1 MRQKNNIM
9 KKENKPLLQIKN
21 ITKVYN
27 VGETRL
33 DILKGINLTVEEGE
47 FVAIMG
53 PSGSGKSTLMHILGL
68 LDRPTDGVYEI
79 YGQNILKFNDNQTA
93 FLRSK
98 IIGFVFQQYNL
109 LNKMTACDNVAL
121 PLVYSGGTNRKER
134 AEKLLNDVGLSD
146 RTEHKPTQL
155 SGGQQQRVAIARALV
170 NNPKIIF
177 ADEPT
182 GNLSSVQSDEIM
194 QILTDLNKKGIS
206 IILVTHEPDIAKWA
220 DRLITIKDGQVIG
233 DTKQKPSKKTES
245 KPLTVKKDSA
255 HLSLAEFAENFFSAI
270 RAIISNKTRS
280 ILTML
285 GIIIGVASII
295 SMLALGSGA
304 QKSLEKQITSMGTNL
319 LYLMPGRISLGGVS
333 GSIVRR
339 IYLKDVQALATN
351 TALIKNI
358 DPNVNGSAQ
367 VVYGNKNTNT
377 SITGATYVYQY
388 MQNAVPQYGRFFTKT
403 EDENLAK
410 VCVIGTTVVKNLFG
424 NENPVGKSI
433 KINRKQFRVIGILPV
448 KGAQGYRDADDIIIV
463 PLNTAM
469 KRLFGTQYVSYVSVE
484 VQDGKM
490 SETETYLLKTMLERN
505 KLTSEQADAFRI
517 RNMSDMIQMLTST
530 TQTMTMLLGAVAGIS
545 LIVGGIGIMNIMLVS
560 VSERT
565 REIGL
570 RKAIGA
576 TKIAVLLQFL
586 IESSVLSLLGGML
599 GVSLGIAISLIVSK
613 FAGWAVFVSS
623 FSIIL
628 SVGFSAFV
636 GIVFGLWPAKKASE
650 LSPIEALRHD

>member
-1 MRQKNNIM
+1 M
-9 KKENKPLLQIKN
+9 ENKVPLLSIKN

-79 YGQNILKFNDNQTA
+79 YGENVLKFNDNQTA

-109 LNKMTACDNVAL
+109 LNKMTAADNVAL
-121 PLVYSGGTNRKER
+121 PMVYSGGKNRKER
-134 AEKLLNDVGLSD
+134 AEKLLAEVDLSD
-146 RTEHKPTQL
+146 RTAHKPTQL

-170 NNPKIIF
+170 NDPKIIF

-182 GNLSSVQSDEIM
+182 GNLSSKQSNEIM

-206 IILVTHEPDIAKWA
+206 VILVTHEPYIAKWA
-220 DRLITIKDGQVIG
+220 DRLIMIKDGQVLS
-233 DTKQKPSKKTES
+233 DTIQKKKEKKKDI
-245 KPLTVKKDSA
+245 KPLKIKKESS
-255 HLSLAEFAENFFSAI
+255 HLSFAEFAENFFSAI

-295 SMLALGSGA
+295 SMLALGNGA
-304 QKSLEKQITSMGTNL
+304 QKALEQQITSMGTNL

-333 GSIVRR
+333 GSVARR
-339 IYLKDVQALATN
+339 IYLKDVDALAEN
-351 TALIKNI
+351 TDLIKNI
-358 DPNVNGSAQ
+358 DPNVSGSAQ

-377 SITGATYVYQY
+377 SITGATPVYQY
-388 MQNAVPQYGRFFTKT
+388 MQNAVPQYGRFFTKS
-403 EDENLAK
+403 ENENLAK

-424 NENPVGKSI
+424 NENPVGKYI

-448 KGAQGYRDADDIIIV
+448 KGAQGPQDGDDKIIV

-469 KRLFGTQYVSYVSVE
+469 KRLFGTNYVSSVSVE

-576 TKIAVLLQFL
+576 TKTAVLLQFL
-586 IESSVLSLLGGML
+586 IESSVLSLLGGIL
-599 GVSLGIAISLIVSK
+599 GVSLGVAISLTVSK
-613 FAGWAVFVSS
+613 FAGWATFVSS
-623 FSIIL
+623 FSVML

-636 GIVFGLWPAKKASE
+636 GIIFGLWPAKKASE

>member
-1 MRQKNNIM
+1 ME
-9 KKENKPLLQIKN
+9 KKVPLLSIKN

-27 VGETRL
+27 IGDNRL
-33 DILKGINLTVEEGE
+33 DILRGINLTVEEGE

-79 YGQNILKFNDNQTA
+79 YGENVLKFNDNQTA

-109 LNKMTACDNVAL
+109 LNKMTAADNVAL
-121 PLVYSGGTNRKER
+121 PMVYSGGKNRKEK
-134 AEKLLNDVGLSD
+134 AEKLLGEVDLSD
-146 RTEHKPTQL
+146 RTQHKPTQL
-155 SGGQQQRVAIARALV
+155 SGGQQQRVAIARSLV
-170 NNPKIIF
+170 NDPKIIF

-182 GNLSSVQSDEIM
+182 GNLSSKQSNEIM

-206 IILVTHEPDIAKWA
+206 VILVTHEPDIAKWA
-220 DRLITIKDGQVIG
+220 DRLIMIKDGQVLS
-233 DTKQKPSKKTES
+233 DTIQKKKEKKKES
-245 KPLTVKKDSA
+245 EPLKIKKESS
-255 HLSLAEFAENFFSAI
+255 HLSIAEFAENFFSAI

-295 SMLALGSGA
+295 SMLALGNGA
-304 QKSLEKQITSMGTNL
+304 QKALEQQITSMGTNL

-333 GSIVRR
+333 GTVARR
-339 IYLKDVQALATN
+339 IYLKDVEALAQN
-351 TALIKNI
+351 TELIKSI
-358 DPNVNGSAQ
+358 DPNVSGSVQ
-367 VVYGNKNTNT
+367 VVYGNKNSNT
-377 SITGATYVYQY
+377 SITGATPVYQY
-388 MQNAVPQYGRFFTKT
+388 LQNAVPQYGRFFTKS
-403 EDENLAK
+403 ENDNLAK

-424 NENPVGKSI
+424 NENPVGKYI

-448 KGAQGYRDADDIIIV
+448 KGAQGYRDGDDMVIV

-469 KRLFGTQYVSYVSVE
+469 KRLLGTNYVSSVAVE

-490 SETETYLLKTMLERN
+490 SETETYLLQTMLERN

-576 TKIAVLLQFL
+576 TKVAVLLQFL
-586 IESSVLSLLGGML
+586 IESSVLSLLGGVL
-599 GVSLGIAISLIVSK
+599 GVSLGVGISVVVSK
-613 FAGWAVFVSS
+613 VAGWATFISS
-623 FSIIL
+623 FSVIL
-628 SVGFSAFV
+628 SVGFSALV
-636 GIVFGLWPAKKASE
+636 GIIFGLWPAKKASE

>member
-1 MRQKNNIM
+1 MI
-9 KKENKPLLQIKN
+9 KENNPLLSIKN
-21 ITKVYN
+21 ITKVYSI
-27 VGETRL
+27 GENKL
-33 DILKGINLTVEEGE
+33 EILKGINLTVEEGE

-68 LDRPTDGVYEI
+68 LDKPTKGTYEI
-79 YGQNILKFNDNQTA
+79 YGQNVLKFNDNQTA

-109 LNKMTACDNVAL
+109 LNKMTATENVAL
-121 PLVYSGGTNRKER
+121 PLVYSDSKNRKEK
-134 AEKLLNDVGLSD
+134 AEKLLAEVDLSD

-170 NNPKIIF
+170 NDPKIIF

-182 GNLSSVQSDEIM
+182 GNLSSKQSNEIM
-194 QILTDLNKKGIS
+194 QILENLNKKGIS
-206 IILVTHEPDIAKWA
+206 IILVTHEPEIAKWA
-220 DRLITIKDGQVIG
+220 DRLIMIKDGQILSDTIQKKKEKKQ
-233 DTKQKPSKKTES
+233 DTKPLKIKKEAS
-245 KPLTVKKDSA
+245 
-255 HLSLAEFAENFFSAI
+255 HLNFAEFKENFFSAV

-280 ILTML
+280 VLTML

-304 QKSLEKQITSMGTNL
+304 QKALEQQITSMGTNL

-333 GSIVRR
+333 GTVARK
-339 IYLKDVQALATN
+339 IYLKDVEALATN
-351 TALIKNI
+351 TDLIKNI
-358 DPNVNGSAQ
+358 DPNVNDSVQA
-367 VVYGNKNTNT
+367 VYGNKNTNT
-377 SITGATYVYQY
+377 SLTGATPVYKY
-388 MQNAVPQYGRFFTKT
+388 LQNAIPQYGRFFTKS
-403 EDENLAK
+403 ENENLSK

-424 NENPVGKSI
+424 NENPVGKYI

-448 KGAQGYRDADDIIIV
+448 KGAQGSRDGDDKIVV

-469 KRLFGTQYVSYVSVE
+469 KRLLGVDFVSSVTVE
-484 VQDGKM
+484 VQDGKL
-490 SETETYLLKTMLERN
+490 SETETYLLQTMLERN
-505 KLTSEQADAFRI
+505 KLSAEQADSFRI

-530 TQTMTMLLGAVAGIS
+530 THTMSMLLGAVAGIS

-576 TKIAVLLQFL
+576 TKTAILLQFL
-586 IESSVLSLLGGML
+586 IESSVLSMLGGIL
-599 GVSLGIAISLIVSK
+599 GVILGVIISLLVSK
-613 FAGWAVFVSS
+613 IAGWTTFISS
-623 FSIIL
+623 FSVVL
-628 SVGFSAFV
+628 SVGFSIIV

>member
-1 MRQKNNIM
+1 ME
-9 KKENKPLLQIKN
+9 KKVPLLSIKN

-27 VGETRL
+27 IGDNRL

-79 YGQNILKFNDNQTA
+79 YGENVLKFNDNQTA

-109 LNKMTACDNVAL
+109 LNKMTAADNVAL
-121 PLVYSGGTNRKER
+121 PMVYSGGKNRKEK
-134 AEKLLNDVGLSD
+134 AEKLLGEVDLSD
-146 RTEHKPTQL
+146 RTQHKPTQL
-155 SGGQQQRVAIARALV
+155 SGGQQQRVAIARSLV
-170 NNPKIIF
+170 NDPKIIF

-182 GNLSSVQSDEIM
+182 GNLSSKQSNEIM

-206 IILVTHEPDIAKWA
+206 VILVTHEPDIAKWA
-220 DRLITIKDGQVIG
+220 DRLIMIKDGQVLS
-233 DTKQKPSKKTES
+233 DTIQKKKEKKKES
-245 KPLTVKKDSA
+245 EPLKIKKESS
-255 HLSLAEFAENFFSAI
+255 HLSIAEFAENFFSAI

-295 SMLALGSGA
+295 SMLALGNGA
-304 QKSLEKQITSMGTNL
+304 QKSLEQQITSMGTNL

-333 GSIVRR
+333 GSVVRR
-339 IYLKDVQALATN
+339 IYLKDVDALAEN
-351 TALIKNI
+351 TELIKNI
-358 DPNVNGSAQ
+358 DPNVSGSAQ
-367 VVYGNKNTNT
+367 VVYSNKNTNT
-377 SITGATYVYQY
+377 SITGATPVYQY
-388 MQNAVPQYGRFFTKT
+388 MQNAVPQYGRFFTKS
-403 EDENLAK
+403 ENENLAK

-424 NENPVGKSI
+424 DENPVGKYI

-448 KGAQGYRDADDIIIV
+448 KGAQGPQDGDDKIIV

-469 KRLFGTQYVSYVSVE
+469 KRLFGTNYVSSVSVE

-576 TKIAVLLQFL
+576 TKTAVLLQFL
-586 IESSVLSLLGGML
+586 IESSVLSLLGGVL
-599 GVSLGIAISLIVSK
+599 GVSLGVGVSVIVSK
-613 FAGWAVFVSS
+613 VAGWATFISS
-623 FSIIL
+623 FSVIL
-628 SVGFSAFV
+628 SVGFSAIV
-636 GIVFGLWPAKKASE
+636 GIIFGLWPAKKASE

>member
-1 MRQKNNIM
+1 ME
-9 KKENKPLLQIKN
+9 KKVPLLSIKN

-27 VGETRL
+27 IGDNRL
-33 DILKGINLTVEEGE
+33 DILRGINLTVEEGE

-79 YGQNILKFNDNQTA
+79 YGQNVLKFNDNQTA

-109 LNKMTACDNVAL
+109 LNKMTAADNVAL
-121 PLVYSGGTNRKER
+121 PMVYSGGKNRKEK
-134 AEKLLNDVGLSD
+134 AQKLLAEVDLSD

-170 NNPKIIF
+170 NDPKIIF

-182 GNLSSVQSDEIM
+182 GNLSSKQSNEIM

-206 IILVTHEPDIAKWA
+206 VILVTHEPDIAKWA
-220 DRLITIKDGQVIG
+220 DRLIMIKDGQVLS
-233 DTKQKPSKKTES
+233 DTVQKKKEKKKES
-245 KPLTVKKDSA
+245 EPLKIKKETS
-255 HLSLAEFAENFFSAI
+255 HLSIAEFVENFFSAI
-270 RAIISNKTRS
+270 RAIVSNKTRS
-280 ILTML
+280 VLTML

-304 QKSLEKQITSMGTNL
+304 QKSLEQQITSMGTNL

-333 GSIVRR
+333 GSVARR
-339 IYLKDVQALATN
+339 IYLKDVDALAEN
-351 TALIKNI
+351 TELIKNI
-358 DPNVNGSAQ
+358 DPNVSGSAQ

-377 SITGATYVYQY
+377 SITGATPVYQY
-388 MQNAVPQYGRFFTKT
+388 LQNAVPQYGRFFTRS
-403 EDENLAK
+403 ENENLAK
-410 VCVIGTTVVKNLFG
+410 VCVIGTTVVKNLFA
-424 NENPVGKSI
+424 NENPVGKYI

-448 KGAQGYRDADDIIIV
+448 KGAQGPRDGDDIIIV

-469 KRLFGTQYVSYVSVE
+469 KRLFGTNYISSVSVE

-530 TQTMTMLLGAVAGIS
+530 TQTMSMLLGAVAGIS

-586 IESSVLSLLGGML
+586 IESSVLSLLGGIL
-599 GVSLGIAISLIVSK
+599 GVCLGVAISVTVSK
-613 FAGWAVFVSS
+613 VAGWATFISS
-623 FSIIL
+623 FSVIL
-628 SVGFSAFV
+628 SVGFSAIV

>member
-1 MRQKNNIM
+1 MVN
-9 KKENKPLLQIKN
+9 KKEHKPLLSIKN
-21 ITKVYN
+21 ITKVYT
-27 VGETRL
+27 VGDNKLE
-33 DILKGINLTVEEGE
+33 ILKGINLTVEEGE

-68 LDRPTDGVYEI
+68 LDRPTGGVYEI
-79 YGQNILKFNDNQTA
+79 YGQNVLKFNDNQTA

-134 AEKLLNDVGLSD
+134 AEKLLKEVGLSD
-146 RTEHKPTQL
+146 RVEHKPTQL
-155 SGGQQQRVAIARALV
+155 SGGQQQRVAIARSLV
-170 NNPKIIF
+170 NDPKIIF

-182 GNLSSVQSDEIM
+182 GNLSSKQSNEIM

-206 IILVTHEPDIAKWA
+206 VILVTHEPDIAKWA
-220 DRLITIKDGQVIG
+220 NRLILIKDGQVLS
-233 DTKQKPSKKTES
+233 DTQQKEKEKRENNPIKIKKETS
-245 KPLTVKKDSA
+245 
-255 HLSLAEFAENFFSAI
+255 HLSIAEFAENFFSAI

-295 SMLALGSGA
+295 SMLALGNGA

-319 LYLMPGRISLGGVS
+319 LYLMPGRIRLGGVA
-333 GSIVRR
+333 GSVVRR
-339 IYLKDVQALATN
+339 IYLKDVDVLASN
-351 TALIKNI
+351 TELIKNI
-358 DPNVNGSAQ
+358 DPNVSGSVQ

-377 SITGATYVYQY
+377 SITGATPVYQY
-388 MQNAVPQYGRFFTKT
+388 LQNAVPQYGRFFTKS
-403 EDENLAK
+403 ENEKLSK

-424 NENPVGKSI
+424 NENPVGKYI
-433 KINRKQFRVIGILPV
+433 KINRKKFRVIGILPV
-448 KGAQGYRDADDIIIV
+448 KGAQGYRDADDIVIV

-469 KRLFGTQYVSYVSVE
+469 KRLLGTKYISSVAVE
-484 VQDGKM
+484 VQKGKLE
-490 SETETYLLKTMLERN
+490 ETETYLLKTMLERN
-505 KLTSEQADAFRI
+505 KLTAEQADAFRI
-517 RNMSDMIQMLTST
+517 RNMSDMIKMLTST
-530 TQTMTMLLGAVAGIS
+530 TKTMTMLLGAVAGIS

-586 IESSVLSLLGGML
+586 IESSVLSLLGGIL
-599 GVSLGIAISLIVSK
+599 GVSLGVGISVIISK
-613 FAGWAVFVSS
+613 VAGWTTFIST
-623 FSIIL
+623 FSIVL
-628 SVGFSAFV
+628 SVGFSAIV

-650 LSPIEALRHD
+650 LSPIEALRYD

>member
-1 MRQKNNIM
+1 ME
-9 KKENKPLLQIKN
+9 KKVPLLQIKN

-27 VGETRL
+27 IGDNRL

-68 LDRPTDGVYEI
+68 LDRPTDGIYEI
-79 YGQNILKFNDNQTA
+79 YGENVLKFNDNQTA
-93 FLRSK
+93 FFRSK

-109 LNKMTACDNVAL
+109 LNKMTAADNVAL
-121 PLVYSGGTNRKER
+121 PMVYSGGKNRKEK
-134 AEKLLNDVGLSD
+134 AQKLLGEVDLSD
-146 RTEHKPTQL
+146 RIEHKPTQL
-155 SGGQQQRVAIARALV
+155 SGGQQQRVAIARSLV
-170 NNPKIIF
+170 NDPKIIF

-182 GNLSSVQSDEIM
+182 GNLSSKQSNEIM

-206 IILVTHEPDIAKWA
+206 VILVTHEPDIAKWA
-220 DRLITIKDGQVIG
+220 DRLIMIKDGQVLS
-233 DTKQKPSKKTES
+233 DTVQKKKEKKKVSEPLKIKKES
-245 KPLTVKKDSA
+245 S
-255 HLSLAEFAENFFSAI
+255 HLSMAEFAENFFSAI

-295 SMLALGSGA
+295 SMLALGNGA
-304 QKSLEKQITSMGTNL
+304 QKALEQQITSMGTNL

-333 GSIVRR
+333 GTVARR
-339 IYLKDVQALATN
+339 IYLKDVDALAEN
-351 TALIKNI
+351 TELIKNI
-358 DPNVNGSAQ
+358 DPNVSGSVQ

-377 SITGATYVYQY
+377 SITGATPVYQY
-388 MQNAVPQYGRFFTKT
+388 LQNSVPQYGRFFTKS
-403 EDENLAK
+403 ENENLSK

-424 NENPVGKSI
+424 NENPVGKYI

-448 KGAQGYRDADDIIIV
+448 KGAQGYRDGDDMIIV

-469 KRLFGTQYVSYVSVE
+469 KRLLGTNYVSSVAVE

-576 TKIAVLLQFL
+576 TKTAVLLQFL
-586 IESSVLSLLGGML
+586 IESSVLSLLGGIL
-599 GVSLGIAISLIVSK
+599 GVSLGVGISVIVSK
-613 FAGWAVFVSS
+613 VAGWATFISS
-623 FSIIL
+623 FSVIL

-636 GIVFGLWPAKKASE
+636 GIIFGLWPAKKASE

>member
-1 MRQKNNIM
+1 MEKHI
-9 KKENKPLLQIKN
+9 PLLSIKN
-21 ITKVYN
+21 ITKVYTIGDN
-27 VGETRL
+27 RL
-33 DILKGINLTVEEGE
+33 DILRGINLTVEEGE

-79 YGQNILKFNDNQTA
+79 YGKNVLKFNDNQTA

-109 LNKMTACDNVAL
+109 LNKMTAADNVAL
-121 PLVYSGGTNRKER
+121 PMVYSGGKNRKEKS
-134 AEKLLNDVGLSD
+134 EKLLAEVGLSD
-146 RTEHKPTQL
+146 RVEHKPTQL
-155 SGGQQQRVAIARALV
+155 SGGQQQRVAIARSLV
-170 NNPKIIF
+170 NDPKIIF

-182 GNLSSVQSDEIM
+182 GNLSSKQSNEIM

-206 IILVTHEPDIAKWA
+206 VILVTHEPDIAKWA
-220 DRLITIKDGQVIG
+220 DRLIMIKDGQVLS
-233 DTKQKPSKKTES
+233 DTIQKKKEKKKETE
-245 KPLTVKKDSA
+245 PLKIKKETS
-255 HLSLAEFAENFFSAI
+255 HLSVAEFTENFFSAI

-280 ILTML
+280 VLTML

-304 QKSLEKQITSMGTNL
+304 QKALEQQITSMGTNL

-333 GSIVRR
+333 GSVARR
-339 IYLKDVQALATN
+339 IYLKDVDALAAN
-351 TALIKNI
+351 TELIKNI
-358 DPNVNGSAQ
+358 DPNVSGSVQ

-377 SITGATYVYQY
+377 SLTGATPVYQY
-388 MQNAVPQYGRFFTKT
+388 LQNSVPQYGRFFTKS
-403 EDENLAK
+403 ENENLAK

-424 NENPVGKSI
+424 DENPVGKYI

-448 KGAQGYRDADDIIIV
+448 KGAQGYRDGDDMVIV

-469 KRLFGTQYVSYVSVE
+469 KRLLGTNYVSSVAVE

-490 SETETYLLKTMLERN
+490 SETETYLLQTMLERN

-576 TKIAVLLQFL
+576 TKTAVLLQFL
-586 IESSVLSLLGGML
+586 IESSVLSLLGGVL
-599 GVSLGIAISLIVSK
+599 GVSLGIGISVIVSK
-613 FAGWAVFVSS
+613 VAGWATFISS
-623 FSIIL
+623 FSVIL
-628 SVGFSAFV
+628 SVGFSAIV
-636 GIVFGLWPAKKASE
+636 GIIFGLWPAKKASE

>member
-1 MRQKNNIM
+1 MEKHV
-9 KKENKPLLQIKN
+9 PLLSIKN

-27 VGETRL
+27 IGDNRL

-79 YGQNILKFNDNQTA
+79 YGENVLKFNDNQTA

-109 LNKMTACDNVAL
+109 LNKMTAADNVAL
-121 PLVYSGGTNRKER
+121 PMVYSGGKNRKEK
-134 AEKLLNDVGLSD
+134 AEKLLAEVDLSD
-146 RTEHKPTQL
+146 RTQHKPTQL
-155 SGGQQQRVAIARALV
+155 SGGQQQRVAIARSLV
-170 NNPKIIF
+170 NDPKIIF

-182 GNLSSVQSDEIM
+182 GNLSSKQSNEIM

-206 IILVTHEPDIAKWA
+206 VILVTHEPDIAKWA
-220 DRLITIKDGQVIG
+220 DRLIMIKDGQVLS
-233 DTKQKPSKKTES
+233 DTIQKKKEKKKETE
-245 KPLTVKKDSA
+245 PLKIKKESS
-255 HLSLAEFAENFFSAI
+255 HLSVAEFAENFFSAI

-295 SMLALGSGA
+295 SMLALGNGA
-304 QKSLEKQITSMGTNL
+304 QKALEQQITSMGTNL

-333 GSIVRR
+333 GTVARR
-339 IYLKDVQALATN
+339 IYLKDVEALATN
-351 TALIKNI
+351 TELIKSI
-358 DPNVNGSAQ
+358 DPNVSGSVQ
-367 VVYGNKNTNT
+367 IVYGNKNSNT
-377 SITGATYVYQY
+377 SLTGATPAYQY
-388 MQNAVPQYGRFFTKT
+388 MQNSVPQYGRFFTKS
-403 EDENLAK
+403 ENENLAK

-424 NENPVGKSI
+424 DENPVGKYI

-448 KGAQGYRDADDIIIV
+448 KGAQGYRDGDDMVIV

-469 KRLFGTQYVSYVSVE
+469 KRLLGTNYVSSVAVE

-490 SETETYLLKTMLERN
+490 SETETYLLQTMLERN

-576 TKIAVLLQFL
+576 TKVAVLLQFL
-586 IESSVLSLLGGML
+586 IESSVLSLLGGVL
-599 GVSLGIAISLIVSK
+599 GVSLGIGISVIVSK
-613 FAGWAVFVSS
+613 VAGWATFISS

-628 SVGFSAFV
+628 SVGFSAIV
-636 GIVFGLWPAKKASE
+636 GIIFGLWPAKKASE

>member
-1 MRQKNNIM
+1 MVN
-9 KKENKPLLQIKN
+9 KKEHKPLLSIKN
-21 ITKVYN
+21 ITKVYT
-27 VGETRL
+27 VGENKL
-33 DILKGINLTVEEGE
+33 EILKGINLTVEEGE

-68 LDRPTDGVYEI
+68 LDRPTGGVYEI
-79 YGQNILKFNDNQTA
+79 YGQNVLKFNDNQTA

-134 AEKLLNDVGLSD
+134 AEKLLKEVGLSD
-146 RTEHKPTQL
+146 RVEHKPTQL
-155 SGGQQQRVAIARALV
+155 SGGQQQRVAIARSLV
-170 NNPKIIF
+170 NDPKIIF

-182 GNLSSVQSDEIM
+182 GNLSSKQSNEIM

-206 IILVTHEPDIAKWA
+206 VILVTHEPDIAKWA
-220 DRLITIKDGQVIG
+220 NRLIMIKDGQVLS
-233 DTKQKPSKKTES
+233 DTLQKEKGKRENNPIRIKKETS
-245 KPLTVKKDSA
+245 
-255 HLSLAEFAENFFSAI
+255 HLSIAEFAENFFSAI

-295 SMLALGSGA
+295 SMLALGNGA
-304 QKSLEKQITSMGTNL
+304 HKSLEKQITSMGTNL
-319 LYLMPGRISLGGVS
+319 LYLMPGRIRLGGVA
-333 GSIVRR
+333 GSVVRR
-339 IYLKDVQALATN
+339 IYLKDVDVLASN
-351 TALIKNI
+351 TELIKNI
-358 DPNVNGSAQ
+358 DPNVSGSVQ

-377 SITGATYVYQY
+377 SITGATPVYQY
-388 MQNAVPQYGRFFTKT
+388 LQNAVPQYGRFFTKS
-403 EDENLAK
+403 ENEKLSK

-424 NENPVGKSI
+424 NENPVGKYI
-433 KINRKQFRVIGILPV
+433 KINRKKFRVIGILPV
-448 KGAQGYRDADDIIIV
+448 KGAQGYRDADDIVIV

-469 KRLFGTQYVSYVSVE
+469 KRLLGTKYISSVAVE
-484 VQDGKM
+484 VQKGKLE
-490 SETETYLLKTMLERN
+490 ETETYLLKTMLERN
-505 KLTSEQADAFRI
+505 KLTAEQADAFRI
-517 RNMSDMIQMLTST
+517 RNMSDMIKMLTST
-530 TQTMTMLLGAVAGIS
+530 TKTMTMLLGAVAGIS

-586 IESSVLSLLGGML
+586 IESSVLSLLGGIL
-599 GVSLGIAISLIVSK
+599 GVSLGVGISVIISK
-613 FAGWAVFVSS
+613 VAGWTTFIST
-623 FSIIL
+623 FSIVL
-628 SVGFSAFV
+628 SVGFSAIV

-650 LSPIEALRHD
+650 LSPIEALRYD

>member
-1 MRQKNNIM
+1 ME
-9 KKENKPLLQIKN
+9 KKVPLLSIKN

-27 VGETRL
+27 IGDNRL
-33 DILKGINLTVEEGE
+33 DILRGINLTVEEGE

-79 YGQNILKFNDNQTA
+79 YGENVLKFNDNQTA

-109 LNKMTACDNVAL
+109 LNKMTAADNVAL
-121 PLVYSGGTNRKER
+121 PMVYSGGKNRKEK
-134 AEKLLNDVGLSD
+134 AQKLLAEVDLSD

-170 NNPKIIF
+170 NDPKIIF

-182 GNLSSVQSDEIM
+182 GNLSSKQSNEIM

-206 IILVTHEPDIAKWA
+206 VILVTHEPDIAKWA
-220 DRLITIKDGQVIG
+220 DRLIMIKDGQVLS
-233 DTKQKPSKKTES
+233 DTVQKKKEKKKES
-245 KPLTVKKDSA
+245 EPLKIKKETS
-255 HLSLAEFAENFFSAI
+255 HLSIAEFVENFFSAI

-280 ILTML
+280 VLTML

-304 QKSLEKQITSMGTNL
+304 QKSLEQQITSMGTNL

-333 GSIVRR
+333 GSVARR
-339 IYLKDVQALATN
+339 IYLKDVDALAEN
-351 TALIKNI
+351 TELIKNI
-358 DPNVNGSAQ
+358 DPNVSGSAQ

-377 SITGATYVYQY
+377 SITGATPVYQY
-388 MQNAVPQYGRFFTKT
+388 LQNAVPQYGRFFTRS
-403 EDENLAK
+403 ENENLAK

-424 NENPVGKSI
+424 DENPVGKYI

-448 KGAQGYRDADDIIIV
+448 KGAQGPRDGDDIIIV

-469 KRLFGTQYVSYVSVE
+469 KRLFGTNYISSVSVE

-530 TQTMTMLLGAVAGIS
+530 TQTMSMLLGAVAGIS

-586 IESSVLSLLGGML
+586 IESSVLSLLGGVL
-599 GVSLGIAISLIVSK
+599 GVCLGVAISVTVSK
-613 FAGWAVFVSS
+613 VAGWATFISS
-623 FSIIL
+623 FSVIL
-628 SVGFSAFV
+628 SVGFSAIV

>member
-1 MRQKNNIM
+1 MEKHI
-9 KKENKPLLQIKN
+9 PLLSIKN

-27 VGETRL
+27 IGDNRL

-79 YGQNILKFNDNQTA
+79 YGENVLKFNDNQTA

-109 LNKMTACDNVAL
+109 LNKMTAADNVAL
-121 PLVYSGGTNRKER
+121 PMVYSGGKNRKEK
-134 AEKLLNDVGLSD
+134 AQKLLGEVDLSD
-146 RTEHKPTQL
+146 RIEHKPTQL
-155 SGGQQQRVAIARALV
+155 SGGQQQRVAIARSLV
-170 NNPKIIF
+170 NDPKIIF

-182 GNLSSVQSDEIM
+182 GNLSSKQSNEIM

-206 IILVTHEPDIAKWA
+206 VILVTHEPDIAKWA
-220 DRLITIKDGQVIG
+220 DRLIMIKDGQVLS
-233 DTKQKPSKKTES
+233 DTVQKKKEKKKVSEPLKIKKES
-245 KPLTVKKDSA
+245 S
-255 HLSLAEFAENFFSAI
+255 HLSMAEFAENFFSAI

-304 QKSLEKQITSMGTNL
+304 QKALEQQITSMGTNL

-333 GSIVRR
+333 GSVARR
-339 IYLKDVQALATN
+339 IYLKDVEALAEN
-351 TALIKNI
+351 TELIKNI
-358 DPNVNGSAQ
+358 DPNVSGSAQ
-367 VVYGNKNTNT
+367 VVYGNKNANT
-377 SITGATYVYQY
+377 SITGATPVYQY
-388 MQNAVPQYGRFFTKT
+388 LQNAVPQYGRFFTKS
-403 EDENLAK
+403 ENENLSK

-424 NENPVGKSI
+424 NENPVGKYI

-448 KGAQGYRDADDIIIV
+448 KGAQGYRDGDDMIIV

-469 KRLFGTQYVSYVSVE
+469 KRLLGTNYVSSVAVE

-576 TKIAVLLQFL
+576 TKTAVLLQFL
-586 IESSVLSLLGGML
+586 IESSVLSLLGGIL
-599 GVSLGIAISLIVSK
+599 GVSLGVGISVIVSK
-613 FAGWAVFVSS
+613 VAGWATFISS
-623 FSIIL
+623 FSVIL

-636 GIVFGLWPAKKASE
+636 GIIFGLWPAKKASE

>member
-1 MRQKNNIM
+1 MEKHV
-9 KKENKPLLQIKN
+9 PLLQIRD

-68 LDRPTDGVYEI
+68 LDRPTDGIYEI
-79 YGQNILKFNDNQTA
+79 YGENVLKFNDNQTA

-109 LNKMTACDNVAL
+109 LNKMTAADNVAL
-121 PLVYSGGTNRKER
+121 PMVYSGGKNRKER
-134 AEKLLNDVGLSD
+134 AEKLLAEVDLSD

-170 NNPKIIF
+170 NDPKIIF

-182 GNLSSVQSDEIM
+182 GNLSSKQSNEIM

-206 IILVTHEPDIAKWA
+206 VILVTHEPDIAKWA
-220 DRLITIKDGQVIG
+220 DRLIMIKDGQVLSDTIQKKKEKKK
-233 DTKQKPSKKTES
+233 DTKPLKIKKES
-245 KPLTVKKDSA
+245 S
-255 HLSLAEFAENFFSAI
+255 HLSFAEFAENFFSAI

-295 SMLALGSGA
+295 SMLALGNGA
-304 QKSLEKQITSMGTNL
+304 QKALEQQITSMGTNL

-333 GSIVRR
+333 GSVARR
-339 IYLKDVQALATN
+339 IYLKDVDAIAEN
-351 TALIKNI
+351 TDLIKNI
-358 DPNVNGSAQ
+358 DPNVSGSAQ

-377 SITGATYVYQY
+377 SITGATPVYQY
-388 MQNAVPQYGRFFTKT
+388 MQNAVPQYGRFFTKS
-403 EDENLAK
+403 ENENLSK

-424 NENPVGKSI
+424 SENPVGKYI

-448 KGAQGYRDADDIIIV
+448 KGAQGYRDGDDMVIV

-469 KRLFGTQYVSYVSVE
+469 KRLLGTNYVSSVAVE
-484 VQDGKM
+484 VQEGKM

-576 TKIAVLLQFL
+576 TKTAVLLQFL
-586 IESSVLSLLGGML
+586 IESSVLSLLGGIL
-599 GVSLGIAISLIVSK
+599 GVSLGVAISLTVSK
-613 FAGWAVFVSS
+613 FAGWATFVSS
-623 FSIIL
+623 FSVML

-636 GIVFGLWPAKKASE
+636 GIIFGLWPAKKASE

>member
-1 MRQKNNIM
+1 MEKHI
-9 KKENKPLLQIKN
+9 PLLSIKN

-27 VGETRL
+27 IGDNRL

-79 YGQNILKFNDNQTA
+79 YGENVLKFNDNQTA

-109 LNKMTACDNVAL
+109 LNKMTAADNVAL
-121 PLVYSGGTNRKER
+121 PMVYSGGKNRKEK
-134 AEKLLNDVGLSD
+134 AQKLLGEVDLSD
-146 RTEHKPTQL
+146 RIEHKPTQL
-155 SGGQQQRVAIARALV
+155 SGGQQQRVAIARSLV
-170 NNPKIIF
+170 NDPKIIF

-182 GNLSSVQSDEIM
+182 GNLSSKQSNEIM

-206 IILVTHEPDIAKWA
+206 VILVTHEPDIAKWA
-220 DRLITIKDGQVIG
+220 DRLIMIKDGQVLS
-233 DTKQKPSKKTES
+233 DTVQKKKEKKKVSEPLKIKKES
-245 KPLTVKKDSA
+245 S
-255 HLSLAEFAENFFSAI
+255 HLSMAEFAENFFSAI

-304 QKSLEKQITSMGTNL
+304 QKALEQQITSMGTNL

-333 GSIVRR
+333 GTVARR
-339 IYLKDVQALATN
+339 IYLKDVDALAEN
-351 TALIKNI
+351 TELVKNI
-358 DPNVNGSAQ
+358 DPNVSGSVQ

-377 SITGATYVYQY
+377 SITGATPVYQY
-388 MQNAVPQYGRFFTKT
+388 LQNSVPQYGRFFTKS
-403 EDENLAK
+403 ENENLSK

-424 NENPVGKSI
+424 NENPVGKYI

-448 KGAQGYRDADDIIIV
+448 KGAQGYRDGDDMIIV

-469 KRLFGTQYVSYVSVE
+469 KRLLGTNYVSSVAVE

-576 TKIAVLLQFL
+576 TKTAVLLQFL
-586 IESSVLSLLGGML
+586 IESSVLSLLGGIL
-599 GVSLGIAISLIVSK
+599 GVSLGVGISVIVSK
-613 FAGWAVFVSS
+613 VAGWATFISS
-623 FSIIL
+623 FSVIL

-636 GIVFGLWPAKKASE
+636 GIIFGLWPAKKASE

>member
-1 MRQKNNIM
+1 ME
-9 KKENKPLLQIKN
+9 KKVPLLSIKN

-27 VGETRL
+27 VGDTRL

-79 YGQNILKFNDNQTA
+79 YGENVLKFNDNQTA

-109 LNKMTACDNVAL
+109 LNKMTAADNVAL
-121 PLVYSGGTNRKER
+121 PMVYSGGKNRKER
-134 AEKLLNDVGLSD
+134 AEKLLAEVDLSD

-170 NNPKIIF
+170 NDPKIIF

-182 GNLSSVQSDEIM
+182 GNLSSKQSNEIM
-194 QILTDLNKKGIS
+194 QVLTDLNKKGIS
-206 IILVTHEPDIAKWA
+206 VILVTHEPDIAKWA
-220 DRLITIKDGQVIG
+220 DRLIMIKDGQVLSDTIQKKKEKKK
-233 DTKQKPSKKTES
+233 DTKPLKIKKES
-245 KPLTVKKDSA
+245 S
-255 HLSLAEFAENFFSAI
+255 HLSFAEFAENFFSAI

-295 SMLALGSGA
+295 SMLALGNGA
-304 QKSLEKQITSMGTNL
+304 QKALEQQITSMGTNL

-333 GSIVRR
+333 GSVARR
-339 IYLKDVQALATN
+339 IYLKDVDALAEN
-351 TALIKNI
+351 TELIKSI
-358 DPNVNGSAQ
+358 DPNVSGSVQ

-377 SITGATYVYQY
+377 SITGATPAYQY
-388 MQNAVPQYGRFFTKT
+388 MQNSVPQYGRFFTKS
-403 EDENLAK
+403 ENENLAK

-424 NENPVGKSI
+424 DENPVGKYI

-448 KGAQGYRDADDIIIV
+448 KGAQGYRDGDDMVIV

-469 KRLFGTQYVSYVSVE
+469 KRLLGTNYVSSVAVE
-484 VQDGKM
+484 VQEGKM

-586 IESSVLSLLGGML
+586 IESSVLSLLGGIL
-599 GVSLGIAISLIVSK
+599 GVSLGVAISLTVSK
-613 FAGWAVFVSS
+613 FAGWAAFVSS
-623 FSIIL
+623 FSVML

>member
-1 MRQKNNIM
+1 M
-9 KKENKPLLQIKN
+9 NKTLLNIKN

-27 VGETRL
+27 IGDNRL

-79 YGQNILKFNDNQTA
+79 YGQNVLEFNDNQTA

-109 LNKMTACDNVAL
+109 LNKMTATDNVAL
-121 PLVYSGGTNRKER
+121 PMVYSGGTNRKEQ
-134 AEKLLNDVGLSD
+134 AEKLLGEVGLSD

-182 GNLSSVQSDEIM
+182 GNLSSAQSDEIM

-233 DTKQKPSKKTES
+233 DTKQKEKEKIEP
-245 KPLTVKKDSA
+245 KPIKIEKNSSR
-255 HLSLAEFAENFFSAI
+255 LSFAEFAENFFSAV

-280 ILTML
+280 VLTML

-295 SMLALGSGA
+295 SMLALGNGA
-304 QKSLEKQITSMGTNL
+304 QKSLEQQITSMGTNL
-319 LYLMPGRISLGGVS
+319 IYLMPGRYSVGGVA
-333 GSIVRR
+333 GTVVRR
-339 IYLKDVQALATN
+339 IYLKDVEALATN
-351 TALIKNI
+351 TELIKNI
-358 DPNVNGSAQ
+358 DANVSGSAQ

-377 SITGATYVYQY
+377 SITGATYVYQH
-388 MQNAVPQYGRFFTKT
+388 MQNAVPQYGRFFTKN
-403 EDENLAK
+403 EDESLAK

-424 NENPVGKSI
+424 NENPVGKYI

-448 KGAQGYRDADDIIIV
+448 KGAQGPRDGDDIIIV
-463 PLNTAM
+463 PLQTAM
-469 KRLFGTQYVSYVSVE
+469 KRLLGTKYISTVAVE
-484 VQDGKM
+484 VRDGKI

-517 RNMSDMIQMLTST
+517 RNMSDMIKMLTTT

-576 TKIAVLLQFL
+576 TKVAVLLQFL
-586 IESSVLSLLGGML
+586 IESSVLSLLGGIL
-599 GVSLGIAISLIVSK
+599 GVSLGVAISFAVSK
-613 FAGWAVFVSS
+613 FAGWAVYVSS
-623 FSIIL
+623 FSVIL

-650 LSPIEALRHD
+650 LSPIEALRAD

>member
-1 MRQKNNIM
+1 MEKHI
-9 KKENKPLLQIKN
+9 PLLQIKN

-27 VGETRL
+27 IGDNRL

-79 YGQNILKFNDNQTA
+79 YGENVLKFNDNQTA

-109 LNKMTACDNVAL
+109 LNKMTAADNVAL
-121 PLVYSGGTNRKER
+121 PMVYSGGKNRKEK
-134 AEKLLNDVGLSD
+134 AQKLLGEVDLSD
-146 RTEHKPTQL
+146 RIEHKPTQL
-155 SGGQQQRVAIARALV
+155 SGGQQQRVAIARSLV
-170 NNPKIIF
+170 NDPKIIF

-182 GNLSSVQSDEIM
+182 GNLSSKQSNEIM

-206 IILVTHEPDIAKWA
+206 VILVTHEPDIAKWA
-220 DRLITIKDGQVIG
+220 DRLIMIKDGQVLS
-233 DTKQKPSKKTES
+233 DTLQKKKEKKKISEPLKIKKES
-245 KPLTVKKDSA
+245 S
-255 HLSLAEFAENFFSAI
+255 HLSMAEFAENFFSAI

-295 SMLALGSGA
+295 SMLALGNGA
-304 QKSLEKQITSMGTNL
+304 QKALEQQITSMGTNL
-319 LYLMPGRISLGGVS
+319 LYLMPGRIVLGGVS
-333 GSIVRR
+333 GSSVRR
-339 IYLKDVQALATN
+339 LYLKDVDALATN
-351 TALIKNI
+351 TELIKNI
-358 DPNVNGSAQ
+358 YPAVNGSVQ
-367 VVYGNKNTNT
+367 VVYGNKNTKT
-377 SITGATYVYQY
+377 SITGSTPIYQFL
-388 MQNAVPQYGRFFTKT
+388 QNAVPQYGRFFTKS
-403 EDENLAK
+403 ENDNLSK

-424 NENPVGKSI
+424 NENPVGKYI
-433 KINRKQFRVIGILPV
+433 KINRKQFRVIGILPA
-448 KGAQGYRDADDIIIV
+448 KGAQGPNDGDDIIIV

-469 KRLFGTQYVSYVSVE
+469 KRLLGTQYLSYIAVE
-484 VQDGKM
+484 AYEGKLN
-490 SETETYLLKTMLERN
+490 ETETYLLQTMLERN
-505 KLTSEQADAFRI
+505 KLTAEQADAFRI
-517 RNMSDMIQMLTST
+517 RNMADMIQMLTST

-576 TKIAVLLQFL
+576 TKTAVLLQFL
-586 IESSVLSLLGGML
+586 IESSVLSLLGGIL
-599 GVSLGIAISLIVSK
+599 GVSLGVGISVIVSK
-613 FAGWAVFVSS
+613 VAGWATFISS
-623 FSIIL
+623 FSVVL

-636 GIVFGLWPAKKASE
+636 GIIFGLWPAKKASE

>member
-1 MRQKNNIM
+1 ME
-9 KKENKPLLQIKN
+9 KKVPLLSIKN
-21 ITKVYN
+21 ITKVYTIGDN
-27 VGETRL
+27 RL
-33 DILKGINLTVEEGE
+33 DILRGINLTVEEGE

-79 YGQNILKFNDNQTA
+79 YGQNVLKFNDNQTA

-109 LNKMTACDNVAL
+109 LNKMTAADNVAL
-121 PLVYSGGTNRKER
+121 PMVYSGGKNRKEK
-134 AEKLLNDVGLSD
+134 AQKLLAEVDLSD

-170 NNPKIIF
+170 NDPKIIF

-182 GNLSSVQSDEIM
+182 GNLSSKQSNEIM

-206 IILVTHEPDIAKWA
+206 VILVTHEPDIAKWA
-220 DRLITIKDGQVIG
+220 DRLIMIKDGQVLS
-233 DTKQKPSKKTES
+233 DTIQKKKEKKKES
-245 KPLTVKKDSA
+245 EPLKIKKETS
-255 HLSLAEFAENFFSAI
+255 HLSIAEFAENFFSAI

-295 SMLALGSGA
+295 SMLALGNGA
-304 QKSLEKQITSMGTNL
+304 QKALEQQITSMGTNL

-333 GSIVRR
+333 GSVARR
-339 IYLKDVQALATN
+339 IYLKDVDALAEN
-351 TALIKNI
+351 TELIKNI

-377 SITGATYVYQY
+377 SITGATPVYQY
-388 MQNAVPQYGRFFTKT
+388 LQNAVPQYGRFFTRS
-403 EDENLAK
+403 ENENLAK
-410 VCVIGTTVVKNLFG
+410 VCVVGTTVVKNLFG
-424 NENPVGKSI
+424 DENPVGKYI

-448 KGAQGYRDADDIIIV
+448 KGAQGPQDGDDKIIV

-469 KRLFGTQYVSYVSVE
+469 KRLFGTNYISSVSVE

-490 SETETYLLKTMLERN
+490 SETETYLLQTMLERN

-576 TKIAVLLQFL
+576 TKTAVLLQFL
-586 IESSVLSLLGGML
+586 IESSVLSLLGGVL
-599 GVSLGIAISLIVSK
+599 GVSLGVGVSVIVSK
-613 FAGWAVFVSS
+613 VAGWATFISS
-623 FSIIL
+623 FSVIL
-628 SVGFSAFV
+628 SVGFSAIV
-636 GIVFGLWPAKKASE
+636 GIIFGLWPAKKASE

>member
-1 MRQKNNIM
+1 MT
-9 KKENKPLLQIKN
+9 KKVEKKVPLLQIKN

-27 VGETRL
+27 VGDNRL

-79 YGQNILKFNDNQTA
+79 YGENVLKFNDNQTA

-109 LNKMTACDNVAL
+109 LNKMTATDNVAL
-121 PLVYSGGTNRKER
+121 PMVYSGGKNRKEK
-134 AEKLLNDVGLSD
+134 AEKLLGEVDLGN
-146 RTEHKPTQL
+146 RAEHKPTQL

-170 NNPKIIF
+170 NDPKIIF

-182 GNLSSVQSDEIM
+182 GNLSSKQSNEIM

-206 IILVTHEPDIAKWA
+206 VILVTHEPDIAKWA
-220 DRLITIKDGQVIG
+220 DRLIMIKDGQVLP
-233 DTKQKPSKKTES
+233 DTVQKKKEKKENT
-245 KPLTVKKDSA
+245 KPLKIKKESS
-255 HLSLAEFAENFFSAI
+255 HLSIAEFAENFFSAI

-280 ILTML
+280 MLTML

-295 SMLALGSGA
+295 SMLALGNGA
-304 QKSLEKQITSMGTNL
+304 QKALEQQITSMGTNL

-333 GSIVRR
+333 GSVARR
-339 IYLKDVQALATN
+339 IYLKDVDALAQN
-351 TALIKNI
+351 TELIKNV
-358 DPNVNGSAQ
+358 DPNVSGSGQ

-377 SITGATYVYQY
+377 SITGATPVYQY
-388 MQNAVPQYGRFFTKT
+388 LQNAVPQYGRFFTKS
-403 EDENLAK
+403 ENENLSK

-424 NENPVGKSI
+424 NENPVGKYI

-448 KGAQGYRDADDIIIV
+448 KGAQGPRDGDDIIVV

-469 KRLFGTQYVSYVSVE
+469 KRLFGTNYISSVSVE

-490 SETETYLLKTMLERN
+490 SETETYLLQTMLERN

-576 TKIAVLLQFL
+576 TKTAVLLQFL

-599 GVSLGIAISLIVSK
+599 GVSLGVGISVIVSK
-613 FAGWAVFVSS
+613 VAGWATFISS
-623 FSIIL
+623 FSVIL

-636 GIVFGLWPAKKASE
+636 GIIFGLWPAKKASE

>member
-1 MRQKNNIM
+1 MVN
-9 KKENKPLLQIKN
+9 KKEHKPLLSIKN
-21 ITKVYN
+21 ITKVYT
-27 VGETRL
+27 VGDNKLE
-33 DILKGINLTVEEGE
+33 ILKGINLTVEEGE

-68 LDRPTDGVYEI
+68 LDRPTGGVYEI
-79 YGQNILKFNDNQTA
+79 YGQNVLKFNDNQTA

-134 AEKLLNDVGLSD
+134 AEKLLKEVGLSD
-146 RTEHKPTQL
+146 RVEHKPTQL
-155 SGGQQQRVAIARALV
+155 SGGQQQRVAIARSLV
-170 NNPKIIF
+170 NDPKIIF

-182 GNLSSVQSDEIM
+182 GNLSSKQSNEIM

-206 IILVTHEPDIAKWA
+206 VILVTHEPDIAKWA
-220 DRLITIKDGQVIG
+220 NRLIMIKDGQVLS
-233 DTKQKPSKKTES
+233 DTQQREKEKKENNPI
-245 KPLTVKKDSA
+245 KIKKETS
-255 HLSLAEFAENFFSAI
+255 HLSIAEFAENFFSAI

-295 SMLALGSGA
+295 SMLALGNGA
-304 QKSLEKQITSMGTNL
+304 HKSLEKQITSMGTNL
-319 LYLMPGRISLGGVS
+319 LYLMPGRIRLGGVA
-333 GSIVRR
+333 GSVVRR
-339 IYLKDVQALATN
+339 IYLKDVDVLASN
-351 TALIKNI
+351 TELIKNI
-358 DPNVNGSAQ
+358 DPNVSGSVQ

-377 SITGATYVYQY
+377 SITGATPVYQY
-388 MQNAVPQYGRFFTKT
+388 LQNAVPQYGRFFTKS
-403 EDENLAK
+403 ENEKLSK

-424 NENPVGKSI
+424 SENPVGKYI
-433 KINRKQFRVIGILPV
+433 KINRKKFRVIGILPV
-448 KGAQGYRDADDIIIV
+448 KGAQGYRDADDIVIV

-469 KRLFGTQYVSYVSVE
+469 KRLLGTKYISSVAVE
-484 VQDGKM
+484 VQKGKLE
-490 SETETYLLKTMLERN
+490 ETETYLLKTMLERN
-505 KLTSEQADAFRI
+505 KLTAEQADAFRI
-517 RNMSDMIQMLTST
+517 RNMSDMIKMLTST
-530 TQTMTMLLGAVAGIS
+530 TKTMTMLLGAVAGIS

-586 IESSVLSLLGGML
+586 IESSVLSLLGGIL
-599 GVSLGIAISLIVSK
+599 GVSLGVGISVIISK
-613 FAGWAVFVSS
+613 VAGWTTFIST
-623 FSIIL
+623 FSIVL
-628 SVGFSAFV
+628 SVGFSAIV

-650 LSPIEALRHD
+650 LSPIEALRYD

>member
-1 MRQKNNIM
+1 MEKHV
-9 KKENKPLLQIKN
+9 PLLSIKN

-27 VGETRL
+27 IGDNRL
-33 DILKGINLTVEEGE
+33 DILRGINLTVEEGE

-79 YGQNILKFNDNQTA
+79 YGENVLKFNDNQTA

-109 LNKMTACDNVAL
+109 LNKMTAADNVAL
-121 PLVYSGGTNRKER
+121 PMVYSGGKDRKEKS
-134 AEKLLNDVGLSD
+134 EKLLAEVGLSD

-170 NNPKIIF
+170 NDPKIIF

-182 GNLSSVQSDEIM
+182 GNLSSKQSNEIM

-206 IILVTHEPDIAKWA
+206 VILVTHEPDIAKWA
-220 DRLITIKDGQVIG
+220 DRLIMIKDGQVLSDTIQKKKEKKE
-233 DTKQKPSKKTES
+233 DTKPLKIKKETS
-245 KPLTVKKDSA
+245 
-255 HLSLAEFAENFFSAI
+255 HLSMAEFAENFFSAL

-304 QKSLEKQITSMGTNL
+304 QKSLEQQITSMGTNL

-333 GSIVRR
+333 GSVARR
-339 IYLKDVQALATN
+339 IYLKDVDALAEN
-351 TALIKNI
+351 TELIKNI
-358 DPNVNGSAQ
+358 DPNVSGSAQ

-377 SITGATYVYQY
+377 SITGATPVYQY
-388 MQNAVPQYGRFFTKT
+388 LQNAVPQYGRFFTRS
-403 EDENLAK
+403 ENENLSK

-424 NENPVGKSI
+424 NEDPVGKYI

-448 KGAQGYRDADDIIIV
+448 KGAQGYRDGDDMIIV

-469 KRLFGTQYVSYVSVE
+469 KRLLGTNYVSSVAVE
-484 VQDGKM
+484 VQEGKM

-586 IESSVLSLLGGML
+586 IESSVLSLLGGIL
-599 GVSLGIAISLIVSK
+599 GVSLGVAISVIVSK
-613 FAGWAVFVSS
+613 IAGWATFVSS
-623 FSIIL
+623 FSVAL
-628 SVGFSAFV
+628 SVGFSAIV

>member
-1 MRQKNNIM
+1 MEKHI
-9 KKENKPLLQIKN
+9 PLLSIKN
-21 ITKVYN
+21 ITKVYTIGDN
-27 VGETRL
+27 RL

-79 YGQNILKFNDNQTA
+79 YGENVLKFNDNQTA

-109 LNKMTACDNVAL
+109 LNKMTAADNVAL
-121 PLVYSGGTNRKER
+121 PMVYSGGKNRKEK
-134 AEKLLNDVGLSD
+134 AEKHLAEVDLSD

-170 NNPKIIF
+170 NDPKIIF

-182 GNLSSVQSDEIM
+182 GNLSSKQSNEIM

-220 DRLITIKDGQVIG
+220 DRLIMIKDGQVLS
-233 DTKQKPSKKTES
+233 DTIQKKKERKKETE
-245 KPLTVKKDSA
+245 PLKIKKESS
-255 HLSLAEFAENFFSAI
+255 HLSIAEFAENFFSAI

-280 ILTML
+280 MLTML

-304 QKSLEKQITSMGTNL
+304 QKALEQQITSMGTNL

-333 GSIVRR
+333 GTVARR
-339 IYLKDVQALATN
+339 IYLKDVEALAEN
-351 TALIKNI
+351 TELIKNI
-358 DPNVNGSAQ
+358 DPNVNGSVQ
-367 VVYGNKNTNT
+367 VVYGNKNSNT
-377 SITGATYVYQY
+377 SITGATPIYQY
-388 MQNAVPQYGRFFTKT
+388 LQNSVPQYGRFFTKS
-403 EDENLAK
+403 ENENLAK

-424 NENPVGKSI
+424 NENPVGKYI

-448 KGAQGYRDADDIIIV
+448 KGAQGYRDGDDMVIV

-469 KRLFGTQYVSYVSVE
+469 KRLLGTNYVSSVAVE

-490 SETETYLLKTMLERN
+490 SETETYLLQTMLERN

-517 RNMSDMIQMLTST
+517 
-530 TQTMTMLLGAVAGIS
+530 
-545 LIVGGIGIMNIMLVS
+545 
-560 VSERT
+560 
-565 REIGL
+565 
-570 RKAIGA
+570 
-576 TKIAVLLQFL
+576 
-586 IESSVLSLLGGML
+586 
-599 GVSLGIAISLIVSK
+599 
-613 FAGWAVFVSS
+613 
-623 FSIIL
+623 
-628 SVGFSAFV
+628 
-636 GIVFGLWPAKKASE
+636 
-650 LSPIEALRHD
+650 

>member
-1 MRQKNNIM
+1 MVN
-9 KKENKPLLQIKN
+9 KKEHKPLLSIKN
-21 ITKVYN
+21 ITKVYT
-27 VGETRL
+27 VGDNKLE
-33 DILKGINLTVEEGE
+33 ILKGINLTVEEGE

-68 LDRPTDGVYEI
+68 LDRPTGGVYEI
-79 YGQNILKFNDNQTA
+79 YGQNVLKFNDNQTA

-134 AEKLLNDVGLSD
+134 AEKLLKEVGLSD
-146 RTEHKPTQL
+146 RVEHKPTQL
-155 SGGQQQRVAIARALV
+155 SGGQQQRVAIARSLV
-170 NNPKIIF
+170 NDPKIIF

-182 GNLSSVQSDEIM
+182 GNLSSKQSNEIM

-206 IILVTHEPDIAKWA
+206 VILVTHEPDIAKWA
-220 DRLITIKDGQVIG
+220 NRLIMIKDGQVLS
-233 DTKQKPSKKTES
+233 DTLQKEKGKRENNPIRIKKETS
-245 KPLTVKKDSA
+245 
-255 HLSLAEFAENFFSAI
+255 HLSIAEFAENFFSAI

-295 SMLALGSGA
+295 SMLALGNGA

-319 LYLMPGRISLGGVS
+319 LYLMPGRIRLGGVA
-333 GSIVRR
+333 GSVVRR
-339 IYLKDVQALATN
+339 IYLKDVDVLASN
-351 TALIKNI
+351 TELIKNI
-358 DPNVNGSAQ
+358 DPNVSGSVQ

-377 SITGATYVYQY
+377 SITGATPVYQY
-388 MQNAVPQYGRFFTKT
+388 LQNAVPKYGRFFTKS
-403 EDENLAK
+403 ENDKLTK

-424 NENPVGKSI
+424 NENPVGKYI
-433 KINRKQFRVIGILPV
+433 KINRKKFRVIGILPV
-448 KGAQGYRDADDIIIV
+448 KGAQGYRDADDIVIV

-469 KRLFGTQYVSYVSVE
+469 KRLLGTKYISSVAVE
-484 VQDGKM
+484 VQKGKLE
-490 SETETYLLKTMLERN
+490 ETETYLLKTMLERN
-505 KLTSEQADAFRI
+505 KLTAEQADAFRI
-517 RNMSDMIQMLTST
+517 RNMSDMIKMLTST
-530 TQTMTMLLGAVAGIS
+530 TKTMTMLLGAVAGIS

-586 IESSVLSLLGGML
+586 IESSVLSLLGGIL
-599 GVSLGIAISLIVSK
+599 GVSLGVGISVIISK
-613 FAGWAVFVSS
+613 VAGWTTFIST
-623 FSIIL
+623 FSIVL
-628 SVGFSAFV
+628 SVGFSAIV

-650 LSPIEALRHD
+650 LSPIEALRYD

>member
-1 MRQKNNIM
+1 MVN
-9 KKENKPLLQIKN
+9 KKEHKPLLSIKN
-21 ITKVYN
+21 ITKVYT
-27 VGETRL
+27 VGDNKLE
-33 DILKGINLTVEEGE
+33 ILKGINLTVEEGE

-68 LDRPTDGVYEI
+68 LDRPTCGVYEI
-79 YGQNILKFNDNQTA
+79 YGQNVLKFNDNQTA

-134 AEKLLNDVGLSD
+134 AEKLLQEVGLID
-146 RTEHKPTQL
+146 RVEHKPTQL
-155 SGGQQQRVAIARALV
+155 SGGQQQRVAIARSLV
-170 NNPKIIF
+170 NDPKIIF

-182 GNLSSVQSDEIM
+182 GNLSSKQSNEIM

-206 IILVTHEPDIAKWA
+206 VILVTHEPDIAKWA
-220 DRLITIKDGQVIG
+220 NRLIMIKDGQVLS
-233 DTKQKPSKKTES
+233 DTQQKEKEKNKNNPIRIKKETS
-245 KPLTVKKDSA
+245 
-255 HLSLAEFAENFFSAI
+255 HLSIAEFAENFFSAI

-295 SMLALGSGA
+295 SMLALGNGA

-319 LYLMPGRISLGGVS
+319 LYLMPGRIRLGGVA
-333 GSIVRR
+333 GSVVRR
-339 IYLKDVQALATN
+339 IYLKDVDVLASN
-351 TALIKNI
+351 TELIKNI
-358 DPNVNGSAQ
+358 DPNVSGSVQ

-377 SITGATYVYQY
+377 SITGATPVYQY
-388 MQNAVPQYGRFFTKT
+388 LQNAVPQYGRFFTKS
-403 EDENLAK
+403 ENEKLSK

-424 NENPVGKSI
+424 NENPVGKYV
-433 KINRKQFRVIGILPV
+433 KINRKKFRVIGILPV
-448 KGAQGYRDADDIIIV
+448 KGAQGYRDADDIVIV

-469 KRLFGTQYVSYVSVE
+469 KRLLGTKYISSVAVE
-484 VQDGKM
+484 VQKGKLE
-490 SETETYLLKTMLERN
+490 ETETYLLKTMLERN
-505 KLTSEQADAFRI
+505 KLTAEQADAFRI
-517 RNMSDMIQMLTST
+517 RNMSDMIKMLTST
-530 TQTMTMLLGAVAGIS
+530 TKTMTMLLGAVAGIS

-586 IESSVLSLLGGML
+586 IESSVLSLLGGIL
-599 GVSLGIAISLIVSK
+599 GVSLGVGISVIISK
-613 FAGWAVFVSS
+613 VAGWTTFIST
-623 FSIIL
+623 FSIVL
-628 SVGFSAFV
+628 SVGFSAIV

-650 LSPIEALRHD
+650 LSPIEALRYD

>member
-1 MRQKNNIM
+1 MVN
-9 KKENKPLLQIKN
+9 KKEHKPLLSIKN
-21 ITKVYN
+21 ITKVYT
-27 VGETRL
+27 VGDNKLE
-33 DILKGINLTVEEGE
+33 ILKGINLTVEEGE

-68 LDRPTDGVYEI
+68 LDRPTGGVYEI
-79 YGQNILKFNDNQTA
+79 YGQNVLKFNDNQTA

-134 AEKLLNDVGLSD
+134 AEKLLKEVGLID
-146 RTEHKPTQL
+146 RVEHKPTQL
-155 SGGQQQRVAIARALV
+155 SGGQQQRVAIARSLV
-170 NNPKIIF
+170 NDPKIIF

-182 GNLSSVQSDEIM
+182 GNLSSKQSNEIM

-206 IILVTHEPDIAKWA
+206 VILVTHEPDIAKWA
-220 DRLITIKDGQVIG
+220 NRLIMIKDGQVLS
-233 DTKQKPSKKTES
+233 DTLQKEKGKRENNPIRIKKETS
-245 KPLTVKKDSA
+245 
-255 HLSLAEFAENFFSAI
+255 HLSIAEFAENFFSAI

-295 SMLALGSGA
+295 SMLALGNGA

-319 LYLMPGRISLGGVS
+319 LYLMPGRIRLGGVA
-333 GSIVRR
+333 GSVVRR
-339 IYLKDVQALATN
+339 IYLKDVDVLASN
-351 TALIKNI
+351 TELIKNI
-358 DPNVNGSAQ
+358 DPNVSGSVQ

-377 SITGATYVYQY
+377 SITGATPVYQY
-388 MQNAVPQYGRFFTKT
+388 LQNAVPQYGRFFTKS
-403 EDENLAK
+403 ENEKLSK

-424 NENPVGKSI
+424 NENPVGKYI
-433 KINRKQFRVIGILPV
+433 KINRKKFRVIGILPV
-448 KGAQGYRDADDIIIV
+448 KGAQGYRDADDIVIV

-469 KRLFGTQYVSYVSVE
+469 KRLLGTKYISSVAVE
-484 VQDGKM
+484 VQNGKLE
-490 SETETYLLKTMLERN
+490 ETETYLLKTMLERN
-505 KLTSEQADAFRI
+505 KLTAEQADAFRI
-517 RNMSDMIQMLTST
+517 INMSDMIKMLTST
-530 TQTMTMLLGAVAGIS
+530 TKTMTMLLGAVAGIS

-586 IESSVLSLLGGML
+586 IESSVLSLLGGIL
-599 GVSLGIAISLIVSK
+599 GVSLGVGISVIISK
-613 FAGWAVFVSS
+613 VAGWTTFIST
-623 FSIIL
+623 FSIVL
-628 SVGFSAFV
+628 SVGFSAIV

-650 LSPIEALRHD
+650 LSPIEALRYD

>member
-1 MRQKNNIM
+1 M
-9 KKENKPLLQIKN
+9 NKTLLSIKG

-27 VGETRL
+27 IGDNRL

-79 YGQNILKFNDNQTA
+79 YGQNVLEFNDNQTA

-109 LNKMTACDNVAL
+109 LNKMTATDNVAL
-121 PLVYSGGTNRKER
+121 PMVYSGGKNRKSR
-134 AEKLLNDVGLSD
+134 AEQLLGEVGLSD
-146 RTEHKPTQL
+146 RIEHKPTQL

-182 GNLSSVQSDEIM
+182 GNLSSAQSDEIM

-233 DTKQKPSKKTES
+233 DTKQKEKEKIEP
-245 KPLTVKKDSA
+245 KPIKIEKNSSR
-255 HLSLAEFAENFFSAI
+255 LSFAEFAENFFSAV

-280 ILTML
+280 VLTML

-304 QKSLEKQITSMGTNL
+304 QKSLEQQITSMGTNL
-319 LYLMPGRISLGGVS
+319 IYLMPGRYSVGGVS
-333 GSIVRR
+333 GNIVRR
-339 IYLKDVQALATN
+339 IYLKDVEALATN
-351 TALIKNI
+351 TELIKNI
-358 DPNVNGSAQ
+358 DATVSGSAQ

-388 MQNAVPQYGRFFTKT
+388 MQNAVPQYGRFFTKN
-403 EDENLAK
+403 EDENLSK

-424 NENPVGKSI
+424 NENPVGKYI
-433 KINRKQFRVIGILPV
+433 KINRKQFRIIGILPV
-448 KGAQGYRDADDIIIV
+448 KGAQGYRDGDDIIIV
-463 PLNTAM
+463 PLQTAM
-469 KRLFGTQYVSYVSVE
+469 KRLLGTKYISSVIVE
-484 VQDGKM
+484 VQDGKI

-517 RNMSDMIQMLTST
+517 RNMSDMIKMLTTT

-586 IESSVLSLLGGML
+586 IESSVLSLLGGIL
-599 GVSLGIAISLIVSK
+599 GVSFGVLISLTVSK
-613 FAGWAVFVSS
+613 FAGWATYIST
-623 FSIIL
+623 FSVVL

-650 LSPIEALRHD
+650 LSPIEALRAD

>member
-1 MRQKNNIM
+1 MEKHV
-9 KKENKPLLQIKN
+9 PLLQIKN
-21 ITKVYN
+21 ITKVYT
-27 VGETRL
+27 VGDNRL

-79 YGQNILKFNDNQTA
+79 YGENVLKFNDNQTA

-109 LNKMTACDNVAL
+109 LNKMTAADNVAL
-121 PLVYSGGTNRKER
+121 PMVYSGGKNRKEK
-134 AEKLLNDVGLSD
+134 AEKHLAEVDLSD

-170 NNPKIIF
+170 NDPKIIF

-182 GNLSSVQSDEIM
+182 GNLSSKQSNEIM

-220 DRLITIKDGQVIG
+220 DRLIMIKDGQVLS
-233 DTKQKPSKKTES
+233 DTIQKKKER
-245 KPLTVKKDSA
+245 KKDTEPLKIKKESS
-255 HLSLAEFAENFFSAI
+255 HLSVAEFAENFFSAI

-280 ILTML
+280 MLTML

-304 QKSLEKQITSMGTNL
+304 QKALEQQITSMGTNL

-333 GSIVRR
+333 GTVARR
-339 IYLKDVQALATN
+339 IYLKDVEALAEN
-351 TALIKNI
+351 TELIKNI
-358 DPNVNGSAQ
+358 DPNVSGSVQ
-367 VVYGNKNTNT
+367 VVYGNKNSNT
-377 SITGATYVYQY
+377 SITGATPIYQY
-388 MQNAVPQYGRFFTKT
+388 LQNSVPQYGRFFTKS
-403 EDENLAK
+403 ENENLAK

-424 NENPVGKSI
+424 NENPVGKYI

-448 KGAQGYRDADDIIIV
+448 KGAQGYRDGDDMVIV

-469 KRLFGTQYVSYVSVE
+469 KRLLGTNYVSSVAVE

-505 KLTSEQADAFRI
+505 ILTPEQADAFRI

-586 IESSVLSLLGGML
+586 IESSVLSLLGGIL
-599 GVSLGIAISLIVSK
+599 GVSLGVAVSVIVSK
-613 FAGWAVFVSS
+613 VAGWATFISS
-623 FSIIL
+623 FSVML
-628 SVGFSAFV
+628 SVGFSALV

>member
-1 MRQKNNIM
+1 M
-9 KKENKPLLQIKN
+9 ENKVPLLSIKN

-27 VGETRL
+27 IGDNRL
-33 DILKGINLTVEEGE
+33 DILRGINLTVEEGE

-79 YGQNILKFNDNQTA
+79 YGENVLKFNDNQTA

-109 LNKMTACDNVAL
+109 LNKMTAADNVAL
-121 PLVYSGGTNRKER
+121 PMVYSGGKNRKEK
-134 AEKLLNDVGLSD
+134 AEKLLGEVDLSD

-170 NNPKIIF
+170 NDPKIIF

-182 GNLSSVQSDEIM
+182 GNLSSKQSNEIM

-206 IILVTHEPDIAKWA
+206 VILVTHEPDIAKWA
-220 DRLITIKDGQVIG
+220 DRLIMIKDGQVLS
-233 DTKQKPSKKTES
+233 DTVQKKKETKKETE
-245 KPLTVKKDSA
+245 PLKIKKESS
-255 HLSLAEFAENFFSAI
+255 HLSMAEFAENFFSAI

-280 ILTML
+280 MLTML

-295 SMLALGSGA
+295 SMLALGNGA
-304 QKSLEKQITSMGTNL
+304 QKALEQQITSMGTNL

-333 GSIVRR
+333 GSVARR
-339 IYLKDVQALATN
+339 IYLKDVEALAEN
-351 TALIKNI
+351 TELIKNI
-358 DPNVNGSAQ
+358 DPNVSGSGQ
-367 VVYGNKNTNT
+367 VVYGNKNSNT
-377 SITGATYVYQY
+377 SITGATPAYQY
-388 MQNAVPQYGRFFTKT
+388 MQNAVPQYGRFFTKS
-403 EDENLAK
+403 ENDNLAK

-424 NENPVGKSI
+424 DENPVGKYI

-448 KGAQGYRDADDIIIV
+448 KGAQGPQDGDDKIIV

-469 KRLFGTQYVSYVSVE
+469 KRLFGTNYVSSVSVE

-490 SETETYLLKTMLERN
+490 SETETYLLQTMLERN

-586 IESSVLSLLGGML
+586 IESSVLSLLGGIL
-599 GVSLGIAISLIVSK
+599 GVSLGVAISVIVSK
-613 FAGWAVFVSS
+613 VAGWATFISS
-623 FSIIL
+623 FSVIL
-628 SVGFSAFV
+628 SVGFSAIV